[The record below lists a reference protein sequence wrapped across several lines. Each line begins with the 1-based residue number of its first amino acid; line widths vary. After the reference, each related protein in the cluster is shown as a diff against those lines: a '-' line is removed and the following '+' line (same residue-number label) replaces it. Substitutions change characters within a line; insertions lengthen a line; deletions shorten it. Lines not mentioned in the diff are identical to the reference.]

1 MLRSVCLQYLND
13 STAEVKGVQEV
24 DQSWNLRI

>member
-1 MLRSVCLQYLND
+1 MLRSVCLQYLGD
-13 STAEVKGVQEV
+13 RAAEVKGVQEV